1 MSTKVDDTLHL
12 KNFIEIINK
21 ADNARQR
28 EVKIDVELAKRVR
41 NSLTT
46 ILIHY
51 AEIQSRKIE
60 SSSVNDVSMDGGM
73 FGDEK

>member
-51 AEIQSRKIE
+51 VEIQSRKTE
-60 SSSVNDVSMDGGM
+60 SNSDNDISMDGGG
-73 FGDEK
+73 FKE

>member
-28 EVKIDVELAKRVR
+28 EVKIDVAKD
-41 NSLTT
+41 
-46 ILIHY
+46 Y
-51 AEIQSRKIE
+51 AAEDADIQSRKTE
-60 SSSVNDVSMDGGM
+60 SNSGNDISMDGGG
-73 FGDEK
+73 FKE

>member
-41 NSLTT
+41 NALTT

-51 AEIQSRKIE
+51 AEIQSRKTE
-60 SSSVNDVSMDGGM
+60 SNSGNDISMDGGG
-73 FGDEK
+73 FKQ

>member
-51 AEIQSRKIE
+51 AEIQSRKIK